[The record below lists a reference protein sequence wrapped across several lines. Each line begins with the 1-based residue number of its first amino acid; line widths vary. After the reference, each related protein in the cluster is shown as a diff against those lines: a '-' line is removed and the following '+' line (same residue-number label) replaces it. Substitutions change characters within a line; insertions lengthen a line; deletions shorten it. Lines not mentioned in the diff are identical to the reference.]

1 MLFKA
6 VAGWVTANYFLNI
19 LKIKNMKQKF
29 FFAGLILLFAACS
42 KESINV
48 VDNAQTEET
57 TTAPVRVH
65 VSNFAVE
72 MGDFP
77 AATRTAQNVGNYDG
91 VKAITLAFYKGETEV
106 YKHEQVRGQLEEGET
121 FGEFSTT
128 LPLGSYK
135 MVVIARGLGDG
146 DVFTLTSPTEAAYT
160 GNSRETFAYTQEVN
174 ITNGDAVDLNATLN
188 RIIAML
194 GVISSDGRTA
204 EATNVRMTFSA
215 GGKSFDPTT
224 GLAIVN
230 TGFAITAPISTAVGA
245 VTSSGTY
252 VFLASNE
259 QTMDVTI
266 ETLDSEGNAIFS
278 KTVQNVPFKRNRR
291 TILTGAMYTNDAVS
305 SSFKLETEWLANYPV
320 NF

>member
-1 MLFKA
+1 
-6 VAGWVTANYFLNI
+6 
-19 LKIKNMKQKF
+19 MKQKF

-77 AATRTAQNVGNYDG
+77 AATRTVQNVGNYDG
-91 VKAITLAFYKGETEV
+91 VKAITLAFYKGNTEV
-106 YKHEQVRGQLEEGET
+106 YKHEQVSDALEEGET

-128 LPLGSYK
+128 LPLGTYK
-135 MVVIARGLGDG
+135 MVVIARNYKKG

-160 GNSRETFAYTQEVN
+160 STSRETFAYTQEVN
-174 ITNGDAVDLNATLN
+174 ITNGDAVNLSATLN
-188 RIIAML
+188 RIVAAL
-194 GVISSDGRTA
+194 QVNSSDGRTA
-204 EATNVRMTFSA
+204 DATNVRMTLSA
-215 GGKSFDPTT
+215 GGKSFNPTT

-230 TGFAITAPISTAVGA
+230 TGFAITASISATVGT

-252 VFLASNE
+252 FFLASDE
-259 QTMDVTI
+259 QTMNVTI
-266 ETLDSEGNAIFS
+266 ETLDSDGNTIFS
-278 KTVQNVPFKRNRR
+278 KTIQDVPFKRNRY
-291 TILTGAMYTNDAVS
+291 TVLTGAMYTNEAAS
-305 SSFKLETEWLANYPV
+305 TSSFKLETGWLADHND